1 MMLKTIQIPDV
12 DIVGICSVM
21 YQPAQWDD
29 HRKLGNSPSDN
40 GKSWRFMQ
48 IWREGDISMTRQDM
62 DNKAKLKWVL
72 YSRLLDS
79 TVLWPTCI
87 VGGDHAMV
95 QAPLNEDSGPIFE

>member
-1 MMLKTIQIPDV
+1 MENH
-12 DIVGICSVM
+12 GGSCR
-21 YQPAQWDD
+21 Y
-29 HRKLGNSPSDN
+29 G
-40 GKSWRFMQ
+40 G
-48 IWREGDISMTRQDM
+48 EGDISMTRQDM